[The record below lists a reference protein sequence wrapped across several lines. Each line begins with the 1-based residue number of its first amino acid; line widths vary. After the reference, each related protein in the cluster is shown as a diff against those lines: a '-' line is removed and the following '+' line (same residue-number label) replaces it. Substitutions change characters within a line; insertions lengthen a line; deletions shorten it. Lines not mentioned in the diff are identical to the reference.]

1 MLPVLFVCMDIIP
14 DFTGIVKYLVICA
27 IISITSDK
35 ELPVRYLYVKA
46 SEYLNYKAKE
56 G

>member
-1 MLPVLFVCMDIIP
+1 MLSILFIYVTIIP
-14 DFTGIVKYLVICA
+14 DFTGVVKSLVICA
-27 IISITSDK
+27 IIYSTSDK